1 VRLFVGR
8 VFHGSGESAD
18 GELDLSMGLV
28 LSLLALPGGF
38 YSIFLLEK
46 YSTLLQWMRGQNNV
60 DPLAAALPDEYFF
73 IVLSM
78 TVTGVVAVWRWDSIF
93 PDRRDYSNLVPLP
106 IPMRNIFLANLAA
119 ILFLTTVLA
128 LDVNA
133 ASAVLFPLVVSASE
147 NAFGFFVQF
156 FWVHT
161 VVVVLAS
168 IFSFFAVFVTVG
180 ALMVTLPYPAFRRLS
195 LYLRGTIIACL
206 VATLATSFA
215 VPSMLPQLPGT
226 LVRFLPPVWSL
237 GLCQLIRG
245 RASPPLALLGHVAL
259 IGSVTIIVAAVV
271 TYSFSYRRCFAR
283 IPEAANRAPADN
295 RPRLAWI
302 FPLLDRTM
310 LATPFQRAG
319 YRFAMKTL
327 LRSEQHGLVLGGF
340 VGLGIVTAS
349 QFLFA
354 SLNGKQLDAGSSP
367 PSEILAIPLILS
379 YCIIL
384 GMRLVFDIPT
394 EMRANWIFRICLDK
408 ARHECIPLARKLILT
423 FVLPWVFA
431 IFLPLYGYLWGW
443 RVGILQAVV
452 CTLWSLLLTEVL
464 LLRFRKVPFT
474 CSYPPF
480 RDSAV
485 VLAMSYVLGFFV
497 FVVLTSNLE
506 HWAFSNPALMASS
519 IGAVLL
525 SWYVLSRIHR
535 GAEGIDKELIFG
547 ETATA
552 PFEVLDLERGT

>member
-1 VRLFVGR
+1 
-8 VFHGSGESAD
+8 
-18 GELDLSMGLV
+18 
-28 LSLLALPGGF
+28 
-38 YSIFLLEK
+38 
-46 YSTLLQWMRGQNNV
+46 
-60 DPLAAALPDEYFF
+60 
-73 IVLSM
+73 
-78 TVTGVVAVWRWDSIF
+78 
-93 PDRRDYSNLVPLP
+93 
-106 IPMRNIFLANLAA
+106 MRNIFFANLAA

-147 NAFGFFVQF
+147 DAFSFFAEFV
-156 FWVHT
+156 WVHAF
-161 VVVVLAS
+161 VVVLAS

-180 ALMVTLPYPAFRRLS
+180 VLMVTLPYAAFRRLS

-215 VPSMLPQLPGT
+215 VPSMLQQLPGT
-226 LVRFLPPVWSL
+226 LVRFLPPVWFL

-245 RASPPLALLGHVAL
+245 RASPSLALLGRVAL
-259 IGSVTIIVAAVV
+259 IGSAIIIVAAVV
-271 TYSFSYRRCFAR
+271 TYAFSYRRCFVR
-283 IPEAANRAPADN
+283 IPETADTAPAHSRAP
-295 RPRLAWI
+295 LAWI
-302 FPLLDRTM
+302 FPTLDRTM
-310 LATPFQRAG
+310 LTSPFQRAG

-327 LRSEQHGLVLGGF
+327 LRSEPHGLVLGGF
-340 VGLGIVTAS
+340 FGLGIVTAS

-354 SLNGKQLDAGSSP
+354 SFNGKQIEAGSSP

-384 GMRLVFDIPT
+384 GMRFVFDIPT
-394 EMRANWIFRICLDK
+394 EMRANRIFRICLDK
-408 ARHECIPLARKLILT
+408 TKHECIPLARKLILT

-431 IFLPLYGYLWGW
+431 VVLPLYGYLWGW

-452 CTLWSLLLTEVL
+452 VTLWSCLLTEVL
-464 LLRFRKVPFT
+464 LLRSRKIPFT

-506 HWAFSNPALMASS
+506 HWGLSNPILMASS
-519 IGAVLL
+519 IATVLL
-525 SWYVLSRIHR
+525 SWYVLSRIHQ
-535 GAEGIDKELIFG
+535 GGEEIDEELIFE

-552 PFEVLDLERGT
+552 SFELLDLERGA